1 MRLVR
6 RREVSGGH
14 VCRSRLRPCG
24 SRCATTS
31 LRGWR
36 ASTATRGGASWWIS
50 FFFFPRT
57 LAVSVHLCRSTFG
70 VATGQARAAAPFT
83 AGLFFNSKTGVLCGS
98 RFTRSL
104 PRRPGPPIPLSY
116 RPDCAAG
123 RAACRAYGL
132 GSWSWSLWRLPRLC
146 GATMCRQPLRSRVT
160 GLAERAHG
168 QIQGRR
174 FGCRLN

>member
-132 GSWSWSLWRLPRLC
+132 GSCLVLVSLASTPAVARRCAGSRC
-146 GATMCRQPLRSRVT
+146 GV
-160 GLAERAHG
+160 E
-168 QIQGRR
+168 
-174 FGCRLN
+174 

>member
-70 VATGQARAAAPFT
+70 VATGQARAAAPFA

-116 RPDCAAG
+116 GPDCAAG
-123 RAACRAYGL
+123 RASCHASGL
-132 GSWSWSLWRLPRLC
+132 GSWSLWRLLASPPAAAR
-146 GATMCRQPLRSRVT
+146 GDAQAAVQERT
-160 GLAERAHG
+160 GKYRAVA
-168 QIQGRR
+168 
-174 FGCRLN
+174 LVAS

>member
-70 VATGQARAAAPFT
+70 VATGQARAAAPFA

-116 RPDCAAG
+116 GPDCAAG
-123 RAACRAYGL
+123 RASCHASGL
-132 GSWSWSLWRLPRLC
+132 GSCLVSLASTPAAAR
-146 GATMCRQPLRSRVT
+146 GDAHRQPLRSRVT
-160 GLAERAHG
+160 GLPERAHR

-174 FGCRLN
+174 FGCQLN